1 MICTSV
7 FAQLKAP
14 TQTDTLEVRSIK
26 YNYNDIKRDNWPFS
40 QVLRTTTE
48 FVFGNQAF
56 KIERAE
62 ERFGDPKYGADEVR
76 YYMEDGSVLSQYD
89 RNGSIV
95 IVFSGYEL
103 NCAISKQDL
112 TPIENMEHNVKMGK
126 IVGEPNARLK
136 GRTVLGGLPS
146 PGVYAV
152 EREGI
157 VVVQIWVNNYGEV
170 TKAIA
175 GAEGTTVT
183 DKTLWAAARSAAMS
197 THFNMAADA
206 PALQEGTITY
216 SFK

>member
-1 MICTSV
+1 M
-7 FAQLKAP
+7 FAQLKVP

-26 YNYNDIKRDNWPFS
+26 YNYNGIERENWPFS

-48 FVFGNQAF
+48 FVFGNQVF

-62 ERFGDPKYGADEVR
+62 EKSYNLKYGATEVR
-76 YYMEDGSVLSQYD
+76 YYLEDGSTLSQYD
-89 RNGSIV
+89 KDDSIV

-103 NCAISKQDL
+103 ICVISKQNL
-112 TPIENMEHNVKMGK
+112 ETKGELGK
-126 IVGEPNARLK
+126 TVGEPNVRLK

-206 PALQEGTITY
+206 PVLQEGTITY
-216 SFK
+216 RFDAK